1 MNKNYDWN
9 ETNTGVTIIF
19 PLLYK
24 IDKKK
29 FDYTLTDSYIKLNL
43 YQMKQ
48 LHFIDL
54 MGEINVDESKIV
66 FEENKLIFNLSKKE
80 NGLWKKLESNLSKDE
95 LKERRKKAN
104 ERLEEAIKQKRELAE
119 NKKKEFEKFVVEQ
132 SIKIDDNRREE
143 IRTKKEEEKTAAE
156 KDLYKFVDKIDN
168 GKIDEEADEDD
179 ENDKKNEKNAKKI
192 ENDENININ
201 QKVEEETKI
210 NEENEEEQKNN
221 MNKTETETENKNID
235 KKDEN
240 DDNKNKNEND
250 VKYKLE
256 EDPYKNEAE
265 TFKTEEIKDPTPIKH
280 SIESRRNQ
288 IFFDENESKNKNK
301 NNKKDNTEKPLV
313 IQSPLVQENNFQNTL
328 KALINREE
336 KNKEP
341 PKPQPTNIR
350 KDKTY
355 KVNLTKKMIPTFAA
369 RESLAKEPP
378 YPKSKKYVP
387 EKNYLGQE
395 IDEKNP
401 IWAKQRGDNFYNN
414 KDYRSAINAYNTALD
429 LDPYFHKVLINR
441 GTSYMCLGEFD
452 LALSDFNKAID
463 LINSIDKKERSDAF
477 YDRINVRALS
487 KIYAVYALRQEYQK
501 ALDIINEKLLLKEHA
516 FPFIIPEDKWKKIE
530 NDKKL
535 IESRMKNE
543 KLKENGDKLLVQK
556 KLDEAEKIYKEILDI
571 EPDNE
576 RVLSNL
582 SMIYLFQGK
591 YDDVISICTKILGI
605 FQKFKE
611 RIKIKN
617 MNNLFE
623 IKILLR
629 RAKCYEIKNEM
640 YKAQKDVES
649 IEKLSISNQNVLKE
663 VKEVKDKLKIH
674 VVDSY
679 KQSANEHLSK
689 QEFSEAL
696 DFYNKAIDVVKFS
709 NIYNKIDLVKILL
722 NRTAC
727 LIKLTQYDNTFL
739 EFERILSI
747 LSKQKAIADIQSNI
761 ILSEEVKDLE
771 FKTLVKRAYVY
782 TLNNK
787 YEEAI
792 KDYNRALELK
802 PGDIKIKENLAKLKA
817 LEK

>member
-9 ETNTGVTIIF
+9 ETNTEVTITF

-29 FDYTLTDSYIKLNL
+29 LDYTITDSYIKLNL
-43 YQMKQ
+43 IQMKQ
-48 LHFIDL
+48 FHFIDL
-54 MGEINVDESKIV
+54 MGEIDIESSKIV
-66 FEENKLIFNLSKKE
+66 FEENKIIFNLTKKE
-80 NGLWKKLESNLSKDE
+80 NILWKKLESNLSKDE
-95 LKERRKKAN
+95 LNERRKKAN
-104 ERLEEAIKQKRELAE
+104 ERLEEITKKKRELAE

-156 KDLYKFVDKIDN
+156 KDLYKFVDKIDK
-168 GKIDEEADEDD
+168 GKIDEEEDEDD
-179 ENDKKNEKNAKKI
+179 INKIKNNNNINKEIEELKNNEEI
-192 ENDENININ
+192 EEENIN
-201 QKVEEETKI
+201 
-210 NEENEEEQKNN
+210 ENEDNVNN
-221 MNKTETETENKNID
+221 ENTNENK
-235 KKDEN
+235 E
-240 DDNKNKNEND
+240 KNEQNPL
-250 VKYKLE
+250 KYKLE
-256 EDPYKNEAE
+256 EDPYKKEKE
-265 TFKTEEIKDPTPIKH
+265 IFTKEEIIDDTPVRH
-280 SIESRRNQ
+280 NIESRRNQ
-288 IFFDENESKNKNK
+288 IFSDEK
-301 NNKKDNTEKPLV
+301 NNKKEILKQEKPMV
-313 IQSPLVQENNFQNTL
+313 IDSPMVTENNFQNTL
-328 KALINREE
+328 KALINKEE
-336 KNKEP
+336 KEKEP
-341 PKPQPTNIR
+341 PKPIPTNIR
-350 KDKTY
+350 KQETI

-401 IWAKQRGDNFYNN
+401 IWAKQRGDNYYNN
-414 KDYRSAINAYNTALD
+414 KDYRSAINAYNNALD
-429 LDPYFHKVLINR
+429 LDPTFHKVLINR
-441 GTSYMCLGEFD
+441 GTCYMCLGEFD
-452 LALSDFNKAID
+452 LALDDFNKAID
-463 LINSIDKKERSDAF
+463 LINGIDKKERSDAF

-487 KIYAVYALRQEYQK
+487 KMYAVYALRQNYQQ

-516 FPFIIPEDKWKKIE
+516 FPFIIPEEMWKKIE
-530 NDKKL
+530 KDKIL

-543 KLKENGDKLLVQK
+543 KLKEKGDNLFKEK
-556 KLDEAEKIYKEILDI
+556 KFEEAEKIYKEILDI
-571 EPDNE
+571 EPENE

-582 SMIYLFQGK
+582 SLIYLRDKK
-591 YDDVISICTKILGI
+591 YEEVISICTKVLGI

-611 RIKIKN
+611 KIKIKN

-629 RAKCYEIKNEM
+629 RAKCYEILNDM
-640 YKAQKDVES
+640 NKAQKDVES

-663 VKEVKDKLKIH
+663 INNIKDKLKIR

-679 KQSANEHLSK
+679 KQSANAHLQK

-696 DFYNKAIDVVKFS
+696 EFYNKAINVVKFS

-722 NRTAC
+722 NRTSC
-727 LIKLTQYDNTFL
+727 LIKLAQYDNTYI
-739 EFERILSI
+739 EFENILSK

-761 ILSEEVKDLE
+761 ILSEEVKNLE
-771 FKTLVKRAYVY
+771 FLTLTKRGYVY
-782 TLNNK
+782 SINNK
-787 YEEAI
+787 IEEAI
-792 KDYNRALELK
+792 KDYTRALELK

>member
-9 ETNTGVTIIF
+9 ETNTGVTISF

-29 FDYTLTDSYIKLNL
+29 FDYTITDSYIKLNL

-48 LHFIDL
+48 FHFIDL
-54 MGEINVDESKIV
+54 MGEIDVDSSKIV
-66 FEENKLIFNLSKKE
+66 FEGNKIIFNLSKKE
-80 NGLWKKLESNLSKDE
+80 NGLWKKLESNLTKVE

-104 ERLEEAIKQKRELAE
+104 ERLEESIKQKRELAE
-119 NKKKEFEKFVVEQ
+119 NKKKEFEKFVIDQ
-132 SIKIDDNRREE
+132 SIKIDDERREE

-156 KDLYKFVDKIDN
+156 KDLYKFVDKIDK
-168 GKIDEEADEDD
+168 GKIDEEEDEDD
-179 ENDKKNEKNAKKI
+179 INKEKNI
-192 ENDENININ
+192 TNENNNMNINKEI
-201 QKVEEETKI
+201 EESKN
-210 NEENEEEQKNN
+210 NEDIEEEQNI
-221 MNKTETETENKNID
+221 EENKNEEVT
-235 KKDEN
+235 KES
-240 DDNKNKNEND
+240 NEPTI
-250 VKYKLE
+250 KHRLE
-256 EDPYKNEAE
+256 EDPYKNEKE
-265 TFKTEEIKDPTPIKH
+265 NEEIIDSTPIKH

-288 IFFDENESKNKNK
+288 IFKDEEKNKVEK
-301 NNKKDNTEKPLV
+301 LKKEKPLV
-313 IQSPLVQENNFQNTL
+313 VDSPMVTQNNFENTL
-328 KALINREE
+328 KALVNKEE
-336 KNKEP
+336 KEKEP

-350 KDKTY
+350 KQETI

-414 KDYRSAINAYNTALD
+414 KDYRSAINAYNNALD
-429 LDPYFHKVLINR
+429 LDPTFHKVLINR

-452 LALSDFNKAID
+452 LALIDFNKAID
-463 LINSIDKKERSDAF
+463 LINAIDKKERSDAF
-477 YDRINVRALS
+477 YDRINVKALS

-530 NDKKL
+530 KDKVL

-543 KLKENGDKLLVQK
+543 KLKEKGDNLLK
-556 KLDEAEKIYKEILDI
+556 GKNFEEAEKVYKEILNI
-571 EPDNE
+571 EPENE

-591 YDDVISICTKILGI
+591 YDEVISICTKILGI

-623 IKILLR
+623 IKVLLR

-640 YKAQKDVES
+640 YKAQKDIES
-649 IEKLSISNQNVLKE
+649 IEKLSILNQNVLKE
-663 VKEVKDKLKIH
+663 IKEIKDKLKIH

-679 KQSANEHLSK
+679 KQNANEHLAK

-722 NRTAC
+722 NRTSC
-727 LIKLTQYDNTFL
+727 LIKLAQYDNTFI

-761 ILSEEVKDLE
+761 ILSDEVKRLE
-771 FKTLVKRAYVY
+771 FTTLAKRAYVY
-782 TLNNK
+782 SINNK
-787 YEEAI
+787 IEDAI

>member
-9 ETNTGVTIIF
+9 ETNTEVTITF

-29 FDYTLTDSYIKLNL
+29 LDYTITDSYIKLNL
-43 YQMKQ
+43 IQMKQ
-48 LHFIDL
+48 FHFIDL
-54 MGEINVDESKIV
+54 MGEIDIESSKIV
-66 FEENKLIFNLSKKE
+66 FEENKIIFNLTKKE
-80 NGLWKKLESNLSKDE
+80 NILWKKLESNLSKDE
-95 LKERRKKAN
+95 LNERRKKAN
-104 ERLEEAIKQKRELAE
+104 ERLEEITKKKRELAE

-168 GKIDEEADEDD
+168 GKIDDEEDEDD
-179 ENDKKNEKNAKKI
+179 INKIKNNNNINKEIEESKNNEEIEEENINENENNEKN
-192 ENDENININ
+192 
-201 QKVEEETKI
+201 
-210 NEENEEEQKNN
+210 
-221 MNKTETETENKNID
+221 ENK
-235 KKDEN
+235 E
-240 DDNKNKNEND
+240 KNEQNSL
-250 VKYKLE
+250 KYKLE
-256 EDPYKNEAE
+256 EDPYKKEKE
-265 TFKTEEIKDPTPIKH
+265 IFTKEEIIDDTPVRH
-280 SIESRRNQ
+280 NIESRRNQ
-288 IFFDENESKNKNK
+288 IFSDEK
-301 NNKKDNTEKPLV
+301 NNKKEILKQEKPMV
-313 IQSPLVQENNFQNTL
+313 IDSPMVTENNFQNTL
-328 KALINREE
+328 KALINKEE
-336 KNKEP
+336 KEKEP
-341 PKPQPTNIR
+341 PKPIPTNIR
-350 KDKTY
+350 KQETI

-401 IWAKQRGDNFYNN
+401 IWAKQRGDNYYNN
-414 KDYRSAINAYNTALD
+414 KDYRSAINAYNNALD
-429 LDPYFHKVLINR
+429 LDPTFHKVLINR
-441 GTSYMCLGEFD
+441 GTCYMCLGEFD
-452 LALSDFNKAID
+452 LALDDFNKAID
-463 LINSIDKKERSDAF
+463 LINGIDKKERSDAF

-487 KIYAVYALRQEYQK
+487 KMYAVYALRQNYQQ

-516 FPFIIPEDKWKKIE
+516 FPFIIPEEMWKKIE
-530 NDKKL
+530 KDKIL

-543 KLKENGDKLLVQK
+543 KLKEKGDNLFKEK
-556 KLDEAEKIYKEILDI
+556 KFEEAEKIYKEILDI
-571 EPDNE
+571 EPENE

-582 SMIYLFQGK
+582 SLIYLRDKK
-591 YDDVISICTKILGI
+591 YEEVISICTKVLGI

-611 RIKIKN
+611 KIKIKN

-629 RAKCYEIKNEM
+629 RAKCYEILNDM
-640 YKAQKDVES
+640 NKAQKDVES

-663 VKEVKDKLKIH
+663 INNIKDKLKIH

-679 KQSANEHLSK
+679 KQSANAHLQK

-696 DFYNKAIDVVKFS
+696 EFYNKAINVVKFS

-722 NRTAC
+722 NRTSC
-727 LIKLTQYDNTFL
+727 LIKLAQYDNTYI
-739 EFERILSI
+739 EFENILSK

-761 ILSEEVKDLE
+761 ILSEEVKNLE
-771 FKTLVKRAYVY
+771 FLTLTKRGYVY
-782 TLNNK
+782 SINNK
-787 YEEAI
+787 IEEAI
-792 KDYNRALELK
+792 KDYTRALELK

>member
-9 ETNTGVTIIF
+9 ETNTGVTISF

-29 FDYTLTDSYIKLNL
+29 FDYTITDSYIKLNL

-48 LHFIDL
+48 FYFIDL
-54 MGEINVDESKIV
+54 MGEIDVDSSKIV
-66 FEENKLIFNLSKKE
+66 FEGNKIIFNLSKKE
-80 NGLWKKLESNLSKDE
+80 NGLWKKLESNLTKVE

-104 ERLEEAIKQKRELAE
+104 ERLEESIKQKRELAE
-119 NKKKEFEKFVVEQ
+119 NKKKEFEKFVIDQ
-132 SIKIDDNRREE
+132 SIKIDDERREE

-156 KDLYKFVDKIDN
+156 KDLYKFVDKIDK
-168 GKIDEEADEDD
+168 GKIDEEEDEDD
-179 ENDKKNEKNAKKI
+179 INKEKNI
-192 ENDENININ
+192 TNENNNMNINKEI
-201 QKVEEETKI
+201 EESKN
-210 NEENEEEQKNN
+210 NEDIEEEQNI
-221 MNKTETETENKNID
+221 EENKNEEVT
-235 KKDEN
+235 KES
-240 DDNKNKNEND
+240 NEPTI
-250 VKYKLE
+250 KHRLE
-256 EDPYKNEAE
+256 EDPYKNEKE
-265 TFKTEEIKDPTPIKH
+265 NEEIIDSTPIKH

-288 IFFDENESKNKNK
+288 IFKDEEKNKVEK
-301 NNKKDNTEKPLV
+301 LKKEKPLV
-313 IQSPLVQENNFQNTL
+313 VDSPMVTQNNFENTL
-328 KALINREE
+328 KALVNKEE
-336 KNKEP
+336 KEKEP

-350 KDKTY
+350 KQETI

-414 KDYRSAINAYNTALD
+414 KDYRSAINAYNNALD
-429 LDPYFHKVLINR
+429 LDPTFHKVLINR

-452 LALSDFNKAID
+452 LALIDFNKAID
-463 LINSIDKKERSDAF
+463 LINAIDKKERSDAF
-477 YDRINVRALS
+477 YDRINVKALS
-487 KIYAVYALRQEYQK
+487 KMYAVYALRQEYQK

-530 NDKKL
+530 KDKVL

-543 KLKENGDKLLVQK
+543 KLKEKGDNLLK
-556 KLDEAEKIYKEILDI
+556 GKNFEEAEKVYKEILNI
-571 EPDNE
+571 EPENE

-591 YDDVISICTKILGI
+591 YDEVISICTKILGI

-623 IKILLR
+623 IKVLLR

-640 YKAQKDVES
+640 YKAQKDIES
-649 IEKLSISNQNVLKE
+649 IEKLSILNQNVLKE
-663 VKEVKDKLKIH
+663 IKEIKDKLKIH

-679 KQSANEHLSK
+679 KQNANEHLAK

-722 NRTAC
+722 NRTSC
-727 LIKLTQYDNTFL
+727 LIKLTQYDNTFI

-761 ILSEEVKDLE
+761 ILSDEVKRLE
-771 FKTLVKRAYVY
+771 FTTLAKRAYVY
-782 TLNNK
+782 SINNK
-787 YEEAI
+787 IEDAI